1 MQLSEIRIFG
11 LKDLE
16 GIVFDKTEPLDKAC
30 HHSRSLCCQLK
41 MKGHHK
47 ELTSAFKHF
56 ENVKEVIADL
66 FPYTAYSLDEICGN
80 NVFLLFIQIG
90 LKSW

>member
-1 MQLSEIRIFG
+1 
-11 LKDLE
+11 
-16 GIVFDKTEPLDKAC
+16 
-30 HHSRSLCCQLK
+30 

-66 FPYTAYSLDEICGN
+66 FPHTAYSLDEICGN